1 MAEDDN
7 KDDESDEGDVAEA
20 TEAEASA
27 PEEPEVAAPQEE
39 EVPLGPPPEPP
50 EELPPVECPKCPAG
64 GAPAWMATFADMAT
78 LLMAFFVLLLSFA
91 AMNVPKFKEV
101 SGSMNDSMGVQRV
114 VPVVEPP
121 TADNIIA
128 DQFS

>member
-7 KDDESDEGDVAEA
+7 TEDERVEGEAVEAAEA
-20 TEAEASA
+20 EEAEAA
-27 PEEPEVAAPQEE
+27 EAPAAAEPEEP
-39 EVPLGPPPEPP
+39 LPPPEPP
-50 EELPPVECPKCPAG
+50 EELPPVECPKCPGG

-101 SGSMNDSMGVQRV
+101 SGSCLLYTSPSPRDLSTSRMPSS
-114 VPVVEPP
+114 
-121 TADNIIA
+121 A
-128 DQFS
+128 

>member
-7 KDDESDEGDVAEA
+7 KDDERVEGELAEA
-20 TEAEASA
+20 PEASA
-27 PEEPEVAAPQEE
+27 AQAAAPAVPEEVDI
-39 EVPLGPPPEPP
+39 GPPPEPP
-50 EELPPVECPKCPAG
+50 EELPPVECPKCAGG

-101 SGSMNDSMGVQRV
+101 SGSMNDSMGVQREIGRAHV
-114 VPVVEPP
+114 
-121 TADNIIA
+121 
-128 DQFS
+128 